1 MRHTM
6 LLSLATAALGLT
18 AVGALPAPSLAAAP
32 RAPLAAVPPAKA
44 FDFKPS
50 EMRLYRDPETGDHF
64 WYFTYEVM
72 NRTGKDQRFAP
83 RIEMVTDDGAIVALG
98 ADVPSRVTRDL
109 KKLLKDPLIEDQF
122 SILGDLLQGEENAK
136 TGLVVFRVPKL
147 SATEKKVG
155 AHVSETENL
164 DGTEFTVYVQGL
176 SSESKMVQHPK
187 TGEPLRLRANLPM
200 TFLVPG
206 NPTAVSSASYAPKVG
221 EWIFR

>member
-18 AVGALPAPSLAAAP
+18 AVGALPVPSLAAAP
-32 RAPLAAVPPAKA
+32 VAPFAAVPPAKA

-50 EMRLYRDPETGDHF
+50 AMRLYRDPETGDHF

-98 ADVPSRVTRDL
+98 AEVPSRIVRDL

-147 SATEKKVG
+147 SAKDKKIG
-155 AHVSETENL
+155 SHQSETENL
-164 DGTEFTVYVQGL
+164 DHTELTVFVQGL
-176 SSESKMVQHPK
+176 SSETKTALHPK
-187 TGEPLRLRANLPM
+187 TGEAMRLRANLPM
-200 TFLVPG
+200 TFLIPG
-206 NPTAVSSASYAPKVG
+206 NPSAVDSTSYSPKIG